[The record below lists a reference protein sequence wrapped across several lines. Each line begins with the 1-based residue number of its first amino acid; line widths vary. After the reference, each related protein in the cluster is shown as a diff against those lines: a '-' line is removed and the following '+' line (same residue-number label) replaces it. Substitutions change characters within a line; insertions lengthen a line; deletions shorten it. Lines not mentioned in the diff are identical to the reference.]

1 VEVALREVSLED
13 GVARLDE
20 GELDLSVSFEYPVAP
35 VGLAGSH
42 GRAELLEDPTYL
54 LLRRDHPLAERDPL
68 RLEDLREEPW
78 VQFTH
83 GDASRALY
91 RAFVSAGYEPRIVLE
106 TDDLSAIQ
114 GLVVAGVGSTL
125 VPGMALPTLRAG
137 LVVRSLGAA
146 LPVRRVHAL
155 WPAGGAAPAAA
166 AMVPILEGEGRRLSA
181 RLERRLGE
189 ARARAAG

>member
-1 VEVALREVSLED
+1 
-13 GVARLDE
+13 
-20 GELDLSVSFEYPVAP
+20 
-35 VGLAGSH
+35 
-42 GRAELLEDPTYL
+42 
-54 LLRRDHPLAERDPL
+54 
-68 RLEDLREEPW
+68 
-78 VQFTH
+78 
-83 GDASRALY
+83 
-91 RAFVSAGYEPRIVLE
+91 
-106 TDDLSAIQ
+106 
-114 GLVVAGVGSTL
+114 
-125 VPGMALPTLRAG
+125 MALPTLRAG